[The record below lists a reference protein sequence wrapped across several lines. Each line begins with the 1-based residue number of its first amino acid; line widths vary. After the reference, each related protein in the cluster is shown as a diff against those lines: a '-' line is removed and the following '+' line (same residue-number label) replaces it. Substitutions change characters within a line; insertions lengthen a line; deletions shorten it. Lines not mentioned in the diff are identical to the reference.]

1 MTSPVQAMVSLGA
14 WSEMTVNQSK
24 GKAYLEKANL
34 IAFAPLPDREGLI
47 ASLVMQV
54 MLQILLIDEEIDNP
68 SLLYQRLV
76 EVRRHMDHALSN
88 YIKFLVQYLEDQGL
102 PIIVDYCVNCQNKL
116 KIVGINPQLGG
127 FICQS
132 CFAKVSG
139 TLLSAEALKL
149 MRIIKH
155 QPYTERLNS
164 SLVKMLIPLVHEH
177 FNFHL
182 DVQLEGF
189 KTIEKLSL

>member
-14 WSEMTVNQSK
+14 WSEITVNQSK
-24 GKAYLEKANL
+24 EKAYLEKANL
-34 IAFAPLPDREGLI
+34 IAFAPLPDREGLL

-54 MLQILLIDEEIDNP
+54 ILQILLIDEEIEKP
-68 SLLYQRLV
+68 YLLYQRLV
-76 EVRRHMDHALSN
+76 EVRKHMDLALSS

-132 CFAKVSG
+132 CFAQVSG

-155 QPYTERLNS
+155 QPYTEALNS
-164 SLVKMLIPLVHEH
+164 SLMKMLLPLVHEH

-182 DVQLEGF
+182 DVQFEGF
-189 KTIEKLSL
+189 KTIEKLTF

>member
-14 WSEMTVNQSK
+14 WSEITVNQSK

-54 MLQILLIDEEIDNP
+54 ILQILLIDEEIENP
-68 SLLYQRLV
+68 SILYQRLV
-76 EVRRHMDHALSN
+76 EVRKHMDLALSS

-116 KIVGINPQLGG
+116 KIVGINSQLGG

-155 QPYTERLNS
+155 QPYTEALNS
-164 SLVKMLIPLVHEH
+164 SLMKALLPLVHEH

-182 DVQLEGF
+182 DVKFEGF
-189 KTIEKLSL
+189 KTIEKLSY

>member
-14 WSEMTVNQSK
+14 WSELTFNQSHQ
-24 GKAYLEKANL
+24 KAYLEKANL
-34 IAFAPLPDREGLI
+34 IQFAPLPDREGLV

-54 MLQILLIDEEIDNP
+54 MLQVLLIDEEIDHP
-68 SLLYQRLV
+68 SSLYDRLV
-76 EVRRHMDHALSN
+76 EVRQHMDLALSS
-88 YIKFLVQYLEDQGL
+88 YIKFLVHYLEDQGV

-132 CFAKVSG
+132 CLPNVSG
-139 TLLSAEALKL
+139 RILPAEALKL
-149 MRIIKH
+149 MRTIKH
-155 QPYTERLNS
+155 QPYSEALNPS
-164 SLVKMLIPLVHEH
+164 IIKLLLPLVHEH

-182 DVQLEGF
+182 DVKLEGF
-189 KTIEKLSL
+189 KTIEKLSP